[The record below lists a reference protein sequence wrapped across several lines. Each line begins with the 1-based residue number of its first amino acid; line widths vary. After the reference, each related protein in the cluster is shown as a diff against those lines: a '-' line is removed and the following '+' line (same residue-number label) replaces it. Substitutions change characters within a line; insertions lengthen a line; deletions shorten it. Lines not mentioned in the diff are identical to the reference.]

1 MYVYQEGSKVRIN
14 RPSDDTWHGRTGEV
28 IGRSTYADTY
38 MVRVDGEANACWFAE
53 SQLLPADLTNV
64 THADEPSPDE
74 IIADLTNQ
82 LNQLHEVCTQYDIKK
97 ERCDSLATGVDKAM
111 MIIGDR
117 LIQEAENRGWCDEF
131 DRIIEE
137 VNKELGDATGN
148 SRFQLPTREV
158 EKTVR
163 LMRRRIVTESV
174 EITITVPASADDYEI
189 AEIAEEHACYSDWDD
204 YDDEIDETWVDRI
217 S

>member
-28 IGRSTYADTY
+28 IGRCNYTDTY
-38 MVRVDGEANACWFAE
+38 MIRVDGEVNACWFAE

-82 LNQLHEVCTQYDIKK
+82 LHEVCTQYDIKK

-111 MIIGDR
+111 AIIGER
-117 LIQEAENRGWCDEF
+117 LIQEAEDRGWCSEF
-131 DRIIEE
+131 DDIIEE
-137 VNKELGDATGN
+137 VNESLASATGS

-163 LMRRRIVTESV
+163 LMRRRIVTESIEV
-174 EITITVPASADDYEI
+174 TISVPASADDYKIMEL
-189 AEIAEEHACYSDWDD
+189 AEEEAAYSDWDE
-204 YDDEIDETWVDRI
+204 YADEIDETWLDRI